1 MKKANFLTASLPHF
15 RSMRPL
21 VTWRS
26 VAKVAEKRPKT
37 AEWTTLPC
45 FPQSQGAQVDFP
57 LRGGTK
63 SCDDRESE
71 VRSQLKALAREGP
84 RTFRDGTS
92 LVLKEIKVGQGR
104 VRKIS

>member
-1 MKKANFLTASLPHF
+1 M
-15 RSMRPL
+15 
-21 VTWRS
+21 
-26 VAKVAEKRPKT
+26 
-37 AEWTTLPC
+37 
-45 FPQSQGAQVDFP
+45 DFP

-71 VRSQLKALAREGP
+71 VRSQLKALVREGP